1 MKKVFSLLLT
11 LVLVGTCSTFA
22 FAKTGVNF
30 KIKGN
35 GTSIQKSLQTIA
47 PKTVNP
53 NYAQIVTQLGV
64 IKTLVEGN
72 NTIVKEIYTK
82 NITTIKTI
90 NTIRKNKQTLSA
102 DQYTAV
108 SGLLTTIDTTKQK
121 IVPIKGMNAIA
132 VAINTKNTDKIN
144 KLNLTDLTNVQTSL
158 NQNTVNLK
166 TISSTYDSVNS
177 ILTVLANTTP
187 AAITIPVTTPA
198 AIK

>member
-22 FAKTGVNF
+22 FAKTGVNL

-35 GTSIQKSLQTIA
+35 GASIQKSLQTIA

-53 NYAQIVTQLGV
+53 NYDQIVTQLGV

-72 NTIVKEIYTK
+72 NTIVKDIYTK

-121 IVPIKGMNAIA
+121 IVPIKGMNSIV
-132 VAINTKNTDKIN
+132 VALNTKNTDKIN

-158 NQNTVNLK
+158 SQNTVNLK
-166 TISSTYDSVNS
+166 IISSTYDSVNS